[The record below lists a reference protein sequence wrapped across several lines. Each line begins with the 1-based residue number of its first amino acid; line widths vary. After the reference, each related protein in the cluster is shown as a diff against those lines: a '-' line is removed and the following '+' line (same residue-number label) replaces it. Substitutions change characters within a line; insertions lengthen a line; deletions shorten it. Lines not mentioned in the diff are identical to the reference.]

1 MSHVGVI
8 LSKARLCT
16 VLMARGCRPQSS
28 ASRHGSLLPGLPQL
42 LVLQPL
48 TCLSGHH
55 RLAGAPTMLLLL
67 SVLPFPLQVLCSTFG
82 LLITGRVLVVAHCF
96 V

>member
-8 LSKARLCT
+8 LLWTRPRSALTAPGCWPWSPAR
-16 VLMARGCRPQSS
+16 
-28 ASRHGSLLPGLPQL
+28 RHDSLLPELPRL
-42 LVLQPL
+42 FALQPL
-48 TCLSGHH
+48 TYLSGHH

-67 SVLPFPLQVLCSTFG
+67 SVLPFPLQVLCSTLG